1 MADTYDRDDQDQSEV
16 FDETHTDEDAA
27 EFRTFEETPDVLDV
41 TQVLGDTRD
50 IRALDADEFNEDDL
64 DDEDLDTDEDLDD
77 APRDELEDEDEDN
90 DYGDDPDDRDGVDL
104 APSGD
109 AEVEFTGDVDDVTD
123 PKDDDAEDY
132 ESSRVSDEDLRMLG
146 YPDEKTDETEPTGTG
161 AKPEDVAEEAD
172 PRQEELLDEGV
183 EETFPASDP
192 VSVKR
197 IT

>member
-16 FDETHTDEDAA
+16 FDETHTDEDDA
-27 EFRTFEETPDVLDV
+27 EFRTFEETPDVYDV
-41 TQVLGDTRD
+41 TQRLGDSRD
-50 IRALDADEFNEDDL
+50 VSALDADEFADGGL
-64 DDEDLDTDEDLDD
+64 DDEDLEEDEDVDD
-77 APRDELEDEDEDN
+77 SPRDELEDEDEEN

-109 AEVEFTGDVDDVTD
+109 AEVEFTGDVDAVTD
-123 PKDDDAEDY
+123 PDDEDAEKY

-146 YPDEKTDETEPTGTG
+146 YPDQPDEETNG
-161 AKPEDVAEEAD
+161 AGSGATAEDVANNSD